1 MKRSQIDVGD
11 APFPHVLINECGKK
25 KSGGK
30 MTLQRHYIE
39 KQYVKKDGIRI
50 LKDNSN
56 NILVHIQ
63 NRENTKEILDI
74 RKNPSLMGR
83 DPSTEER
90 SVKTDDAPP
99 DLLLMLR
106 HKAYDNIFSF
116 STEEE
121 KEAVIGKI
129 IETAKEGNREAINA
143 LVEAVKRDFLN
154 NRNVESIIMA
164 YAKEIKGERK
174 NLHLHNVEEIDD
186 IGIHTRSRPYYQV
199 KY

>member
-1 MKRSQIDVGD
+1 
-11 APFPHVLINECGKK
+11 
-25 KSGGK
+25 